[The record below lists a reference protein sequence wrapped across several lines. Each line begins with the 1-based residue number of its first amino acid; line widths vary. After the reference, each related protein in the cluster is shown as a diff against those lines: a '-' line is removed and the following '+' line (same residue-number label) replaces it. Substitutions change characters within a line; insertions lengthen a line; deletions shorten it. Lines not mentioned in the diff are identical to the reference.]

1 MRIAVSACLL
11 GENCKYS
18 GGNNRNQRVI
28 DFVRGHEVIPVCP
41 ELAAGMPAPRPPV
54 ELKNGRAVQQSGADV
69 DEIYREGVRRTMA
82 QLAETP
88 VALAILQPRSPTC
101 GVRRV
106 YDGSFTGRLIPG
118 EGLLARA
125 LREAGIPT
133 AEPDDL

>member
-28 DFVRGHEVIPVCP
+28 DFVRGHEVVPICP
-41 ELAAGMPAPRPPV
+41 ERLAGMPAPRPPV
-54 ELKNGRAVQQSGADV
+54 ELRDGRAVQKSGADV
-69 DEIYREGVRRTMA
+69 DAIYREGVNRTMA
-82 QLAETP
+82 LLAREP

-101 GVRRV
+101 GVRQV
-106 YDGSFTGRLIPG
+106 YDGAFAGRLIPG

-133 AEPDDL
+133 VEPDDL

>member
-28 DFVRGHEVIPVCP
+28 DFVRGHEVVPVCP
-41 ELAAGMPAPRPPV
+41 ERLAGMPAPRPPV
-54 ELKNGRAVQQSGADV
+54 ELRDGRAVQQSGADMDAV
-69 DEIYREGVRRTMA
+69 YREGVRRTMA
-82 QLAETP
+82 LLAQKP

-101 GVRRV
+101 GVHQV
-106 YDGSFTGRLIPG
+106 YDGAFTGRLIPG